1 MRIVPFI
8 VMKYLWSGKNSK
20 SINII
25 ASITILGLSIGT
37 AALIIVLSVFN
48 GFEELLT
55 SVFSKHNP
63 DIKIVQKEGR
73 LFHERKDLILKLQSL
88 PEVKIVSRVFEQNCM
103 LQYNSIQ
110 DFGTIKGI
118 DSNFVSLI
126 SMDSAIV
133 EGEMNNTRNQTRFA
147 YLGVGISNKLGIS
160 IEKFYQDIQAFTP
173 GFNEGKIELKEENF
187 KKYSAQPIMIYSL
200 HQDSDA
206 DVMMTDLDELRKYLG
221 DTTILTSIQIK
232 LNKANE
238 SKIAVEKISAIMGNN
253 FKVKDRYLQDEAF
266 LKIMN
271 LEKWLFF
278 TLFILTLVLV
288 SFSVVG
294 TLWMMVIEKRLDIAI
309 LKSLGME
316 NFQIQRIYK
325 GVGLGIG
332 LIGIIVGFILS
343 LIFYKMQV
351 EYALIK
357 VPEDFIV
364 DSYPI
369 SIRFTDFIIVT
380 IVVLAIV
387 FLATLL
393 PSNRIKEVEL
403 IYKED

>member
-1 MRIVPFI
+1 MRIIPYI
-8 VMKYLWSGKNSK
+8 VKKYLWSGKKSK

-63 DIKIVQKEGR
+63 DIKIVQKDGR
-73 LFHERKDLILKLQSL
+73 PFQENKDLILKLKSI
-88 PEVKIVSRVFEQNCM
+88 PEVKIVSRIFEQNCM
-103 LQYNSIQ
+103 LQYSSIQ

-126 SMDSAIV
+126 SMDSAVV
-133 EGEMNNTRNQTRFA
+133 EGEINKDKSHTRFA
-147 YLGVGISNKLGIS
+147 YLGVGISNKLGVN
-160 IEKFYQDIQAFTP
+160 IEKFYQEIYAFTP
-173 GFNEGKIELKEENF
+173 GFKEGKIELREENF
-187 KKYSAQPIMIYSL
+187 KKYSAMPVMIYSL
-200 HQDSDA
+200 QQDA
-206 DVMMTDLDELRKYLG
+206 DMDIMMTDLDELRNYLG
-221 DTTILTSIQIK
+221 DTSILTSIQIK
-232 LNKANE
+232 LNKAKE
-238 SKIAVEKISAIMGNN
+238 SKIAVEKISAVMGSD

-278 TLFILTLVLV
+278 TLFILTLILV

-294 TLWMMVIEKRLDIAI
+294 TLWMMVIEKRLDISI

-316 NFQIQRIYK
+316 NNQIQWIYR
-325 GVGLGIG
+325 GLG
-332 LIGIIVGFILS
+332 LSIGIIGIILGFILS
-343 LIFYKMQV
+343 LIFYKLQI

-357 VPEDFIV
+357 VPADFIV

-369 SIRFTDFIIVT
+369 SIRLMDFVIVS
-380 IVVLAIV
+380 IVVLSIV
-387 FLATLL
+387 FLASIL

-403 IYKED
+403 IYRED